1 MCSDSQVMSASLQPH
16 GVQPSRLLCP
26 WNFPGKNTGVG
37 CHFLLQGIFPTQGS
51 SPHLLSL
58 LHWQEDSLPLHHLG
72 NLNPNWPK
80 NKTKHTD
87 SHNRNNYKG
96 KNDSCMVRLRCSS
109 AVIGNHSFSISIV
122 SAFLCVGFIFR
133 QIALKW

>member
-1 MCSDSQVMSASLQPH
+1 MCSDVQVMSASLQPH
-16 GVQPSRLLCP
+16 GVQPARLLCP

-37 CHFLLQGIFPTQGS
+37 CHFLLQGVFPTQGS

-58 LHWQEDSLPLHHLG
+58 LHWWEDFLPLHHLG

-87 SHNRNNYKG
+87 PHNRNNYKG
-96 KNDSCMVRLRCSS
+96 KNGFKYGKIRCSS
-109 AVIGNHSFSISIV
+109 TVMGNHSFSISIV
-122 SAFLCVGFIFR
+122 STFLCVGFIFR
-133 QIALKW
+133 QIVLKW